1 MIIVFLG
8 PPGSG
13 KGTQVVRLAKQL
25 KMPSISTGDMLRE
38 AVNQS
43 SVLGLRAK
51 SFMDQGGLVPDN
63 DVISMIKERV
73 TQKDCVNGFILDGF
87 PRNSTQAKALDK
99 AMIEINKKVN
109 KVIYLDVPRE
119 VVLDRNSHRRVCRNC
134 RATFHLKYAPPK
146 VADKCDNCGGEI
158 YQRSDDQPETI
169 TKRFQIYL
177 EQTNSLKDYYQDILI
192 NIDGNRP
199 MEIIE
204 QSIKE
209 NFKLTIND

>member
-13 KGTQVVRLAKQL
+13 KGTQATRLAKQL
-25 KMPSISTGDMLRE
+25 QIPLISTGDMLRE

-43 SVLGLRAK
+43 SVLGLKAK

-63 DVISMIKERV
+63 DVISMIKQRV
-73 TQKDCVNGFILDGF
+73 TQKDCINGFILDGF
-87 PRNSTQAKALDK
+87 PRNSIQAKALDK
-99 AMIEINKKVN
+99 AMMEINKEVN
-109 KVIYLDVPRE
+109 KVIYLDVSHD

-146 VADKCDNCGGEI
+146 VANKCDNCGGEI

-177 EQTNSLKDYYQDILI
+177 DQTSSLKDYYQDRLI
-192 NIDGNRP
+192 SIDGNRP
-199 MEIIE
+199 MDIIE
-204 QSIKE
+204 HSIKE
-209 NFKLTIND
+209 NFKIG